1 MSNVEF
7 YVALFVTLVVNG
19 VTMRLWVKGLL
30 EKSMND
36 VREDIKS
43 VDEKCRETYSMA
55 HQMLTDIRRDM
66 ADDRP
71 EDGQRVVAL
80 LECGKMVEG
89 RYERRGDRL
98 IVGKFDTEFGIYE
111 RFFDWSYVSHWT
123 TKEVQSDGEKTS

>member
-1 MSNVEF
+1 MMSYVEF
-7 YVALFVTLVVNG
+7 YVALCVALVVTG
-19 VTMRLWVKGLL
+19 VWTRLWVKGLV
-30 EKSMND
+30 EKTVND
-36 VREDIKS
+36 VRKDVKS

-55 HQMLTDIRRDM
+55 HRMLTDIRRDM

-71 EDGQRVVAL
+71 EDGQRVVVL

-98 IVGKFDTEFGIYE
+98 IVGKFDTELGIYE

-123 TKEVQSDGEKTS
+123 TKEVQSDGKA

>member
-1 MSNVEF
+1 MSYLEF
-7 YVALFVTLVVNG
+7 YVALFVALVITG
-19 VTMRLWVKGLL
+19 VWTRLWVKGLV
-30 EKSMND
+30 EKSVND

-43 VDEKCRETYSMA
+43 VDEKCRETYSMSR
-55 HQMLTDIRRDM
+55 QMLTDIRRDM

-98 IVGKFDTEFGIYE
+98 IVGKFDTELGIYE
-111 RFFDWSYVSHWT
+111 RFLDWSYVSQWIE
-123 TKEVQSDGEKTS
+123 KEVQSDEKTS